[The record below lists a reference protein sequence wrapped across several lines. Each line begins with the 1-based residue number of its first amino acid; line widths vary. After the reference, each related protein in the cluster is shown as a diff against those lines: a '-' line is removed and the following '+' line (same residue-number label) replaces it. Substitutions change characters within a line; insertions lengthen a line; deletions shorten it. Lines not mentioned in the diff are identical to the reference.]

1 MERHFEK
8 ELDSLNR
15 RIIEMGS
22 KAENMIRLAMQS
34 LVERK
39 PQIAEAV
46 DALEHEVNLM
56 HIEIDD
62 RSLALLATQ
71 QPMAMDLRFLVTG
84 MKINSELERV
94 GDQAVNIAQHAQ
106 TIIQYPMLK
115 PLIDLP
121 VMADLAKKMVR
132 ESLDA
137 FVKRDPIE
145 AESVI
150 MQDDR
155 VDGLKNQI
163 FRELL
168 TYMMSEPADHPHRPA
183 AHPGLPQPG
192 ADRRPGG
199 QHRGGRHI
207 HGPRQGRPAPQG
219 GEGRA
224 AGAGS
229 GGRRPD
235 GVMAAGGLLEANGG
249 RPAGSGH

>member
-1 MERHFEK
+1 MERHFQK
-8 ELDSLNR
+8 ELDSLNA

-22 KAENMIRLAMQS
+22 KAEEMIRLAMLS

-39 PQIAEAV
+39 PELAEAV

-62 RSLALLATQ
+62 RSLGLLATQ

-84 MKINSELERV
+84 MKINSELERI
-94 GDQAVNIAQHAQ
+94 GDQAVNISQHSQ
-106 TIIQYPMLK
+106 TIIQYPVLK

-121 VMADLAKKMVR
+121 VMAEVAKKMLR
-132 ESLDA
+132 ESLDS

-145 AESVI
+145 AEAVI

-168 TYMMSEPADHPHRPA
+168 TYMMSEPPTIPTAMQLVLVSRNLERIGDQAVNIAEDVIYMALGRDVRHPREAKAEPS
-183 AHPGLPQPG
+183 G
-192 ADRRPGG
+192 DPGG
-199 QHRGGRHI
+199 
-207 HGPRQGRPAPQG
+207 AP
-219 GEGRA
+219 
-224 AGAGS
+224 
-229 GGRRPD
+229 
-235 GVMAAGGLLEANGG
+235 
-249 RPAGSGH
+249 